1 MNLCFFVLFVCV
13 LDMLLFLCVL
23 LCVLDMFFFLC
34 VLDTLSIFL
43 LQKRNLILLLVGAEL
58 NHSLSDALQDR
69 EEQIHFIDLLDV
81 LAHTLR
87 PLVPSAGFRVRVGG
101 NDSHLTRSLLHHWL
115 QGP

>member
-1 MNLCFFVLFVCV
+1 
-13 LDMLLFLCVL
+13 
-23 LCVLDMFFFLC
+23 